1 MVTLFY
7 INTHSCLLTILPRV
21 PDLTSGK
28 KVIWSLSFYD
38 SLRPE
43 VFSQEFLHGCIEG
56 YGKCHLLLWKCTK
69 YYVQITQNIIYIY
82 IYIFMLKRN
91 FIEED
96 DSTNIILEF
105 SLSRLLLL
113 LKMSKT
119 VFFWVAR
126 IRK

>member
-1 MVTLFY
+1 
-7 INTHSCLLTILPRV
+7 
-21 PDLTSGK
+21 
-28 KVIWSLSFYD
+28 
-38 SLRPE
+38 
-43 VFSQEFLHGCIEG
+43 
-56 YGKCHLLLWKCTK
+56 
-69 YYVQITQNIIYIY
+69 
-82 IYIFMLKRN
+82 MLKRN